1 MSKED
6 LIEAIAGVD
15 LLKEKF
21 SVEKDLNSVF
31 DYLKVIGLP
40 KEQSE
45 LLGGMLLVLA
55 ASLALKTQSLKTL
68 KSSSANSDLSSSI
81 LVDID
86 TRYELLFSHA
96 QVLISDINDSEFDF
110 KLRSGARLSEE
121 FFSDLI
127 YGASK
132 LQRTISSELSVSDL
146 GLQHIIRNLNSMN
159 NYLSA
164 LYGSLPNRYDALYKS
179 LISNS

>member
-1 MSKED
+1 MSKQD
-6 LIEAIAGVD
+6 LIESIAGVD
-15 LLKEKF
+15 LLKENF
-21 SVEKDLNSVF
+21 SVDKDLNSVF

-45 LLGGMLLVLA
+45 LLGGILLVLA
-55 ASLALKTQSLKTL
+55 ASLALKTQSLKTI
-68 KSSSANSDLSSSI
+68 KTSSGNADLSSSI

-86 TRYELLFSHA
+86 TRYELLLSHA

-127 YGASK
+127 CGASK
-132 LQRTISSELSVSDL
+132 LHRTISSELNITEI
-146 GLQHIIRNLNSMN
+146 GLQHIVRNLNSLN

-164 LYGSLPNRYDALYKS
+164 LYGSLPNRYNSLYQS

>member
-6 LIEAIAGVD
+6 LLEAIEGVD
-15 LLKEKF
+15 PLKENF
-21 SVEKDLNSVF
+21 SVEKDLNSIF

-68 KSSSANSDLSSSI
+68 KSSSVNSDLSSSI

-132 LQRTISSELSVSDL
+132 LQRTISSELNITDL

-164 LYGSLPNRYDALYKS
+164 FYGSLSNRYDGLYQS